1 MIEFKEIS
9 KSFGNCHANKN
20 ISLKIKKGTIHA
32 LIGENGAGKSTLCK
46 MLFGMYP
53 PSSGQILINGK
64 PVSISSPL
72 VAKALGIG
80 MVHQHFMLTE
90 NMSALDHVLLD
101 QKQQGN
107 WLSQLFWPI
116 NRKKIHAELE
126 ALANKYKM
134 RVPWHLEVEHL
145 SVGIQQKIEI
155 LKLLYNHA
163 EVLILDE
170 PTAVLTPQ
178 ETDQFFGQL
187 KALRDQ
193 GKTVVLI
200 THKLKEVMAIADLVS
215 VFRKGEHI
223 GTYPISDVNEA
234 KLGEL
239 MVGQKFEPIVAVRDP
254 SARTTTGLVKLSIR
268 DYSLAQG
275 RRLILDR
282 INLEMRTGEIVG
294 IAGVEGNGQSELI
307 SSIIEP
313 MKYRNQRTGFIDYKE
328 DSIMME
334 DTATIRTMGIGFFPE
349 DRLKDGVLKNFTA
362 KENFLLGQ
370 HRRADMQWLGFF
382 QWKEIKAMLET
393 VFEKFGIQPRE
404 PNLALRHYSG
414 GNQQK
419 LVVGRETMQNPELLI
434 ACQPTRGVDVGA
446 AKIIHQEILDLKKR
460 GTSVLLISSDLD
472 ELFKITDRLFV
483 IYDGRFVTQLFHYEY
498 DEKKVGALMGGAAPE
513 TFKGGKSL

>member
-1 MIEFKEIS
+1 MIEFRGVS
-9 KSFGNCHANKN
+9 KSFGQIQANKN

-46 MLFGMYP
+46 MLFGMYAP
-53 PSSGQILINGK
+53 TSGQILINGK
-64 PVSISSPL
+64 VENISSPV
-72 VAKALGIG
+72 VAKSLGIG

-90 NMSALDHVLLD
+90 NMTALDHVLLE
-101 QKQQGN
+101 QKNQGN
-107 WLSQLFWPI
+107 WLAQLFLPVD
-116 NRKKIHAELE
+116 RKKIQGELD

-134 RVPWHLEVEHL
+134 RVPWHLEIEFL
-145 SVGIQQKIEI
+145 SVGVQQKIEI

-178 ETDQFFGQL
+178 ETEQFFAQL
-187 KALRDQ
+187 KALREQ
-193 GKTVVLI
+193 GKTVILI
-200 THKLKEVMAIADLVS
+200 THKLKEVMAIADVVS
-215 VFRKGEHI
+215 VFRRGEHI
-223 GTYPISDVNEA
+223 STHTISEVDEA

-239 MVGQKFEPIVAVRDP
+239 MVGQKYEPVIAVRDP

-268 DYSLAQG
+268 DYSLAEG
-275 RRLILDR
+275 RKLLLDR
-282 INLEMRTGEIVG
+282 INLEMRTGEIIG

-313 MKYRNQRTGFIDYKE
+313 LKYRNQRTGQIDYKDE
-328 DSIMME
+328 AIMLE
-334 DTATIRTMGIGFFPE
+334 ETGTIRTMGIGFFPE
-349 DRLKDGVLKNFTA
+349 DRLKDGVLKNFSA

-370 HRRADMQWLGFF
+370 QRREDMSWFGFF
-382 QWKEIKAMLET
+382 LWKEILLMLEK
-393 VFEKFGIQPRE
+393 VFEKFGIEPRNPE
-404 PNLALRHYSG
+404 LSLKHYSG

-419 LVVGRETMQNPELLI
+419 LVVGRETIQDPELLI

-446 AKIIHQEILDLKKR
+446 ARIIHQEILDLKKR

-483 IYDGRFVTQLFHYEY
+483 IYDGRFVSQLFHYEY
-498 DEKKVGALMGGAAPE
+498 DEKKVGAMMGGATPE
-513 TFKGGKSL
+513 TYKGGRT

>member
-1 MIEFKEIS
+1 MIEFRGIS
-9 KSFGNCHANKN
+9 KSFGTCHANKN
-20 ISLKIKKGTIHA
+20 ISLNIQKGTVHA

-46 MLFGMYP
+46 MLFGMFTP
-53 PSSGQILINGK
+53 TSGQILINGRA
-64 PVSISSPL
+64 VNISSPT

-90 NMSALDHVLLD
+90 NMTAIDHVMIEEK
-101 QKQQGN
+101 KQGD
-107 WLSQLFWPI
+107 WLSQLLLPV
-116 NRKKIHAELE
+116 NRKKMRNELE

-134 RVPWHLEVEHL
+134 RVPWHLEIEHL
-145 SVGIQQKIEI
+145 SVGVQQKIEI

-178 ETDQFFGQL
+178 ETEQFFAQL

-193 GKTVVLI
+193 GKTVILI
-200 THKLKEVMAIADLVS
+200 THKLKEVMAIADHVS

-223 GTYPISDVNEA
+223 GTHPISAVNEE

-239 MVGQKFEPIVAVRDP
+239 MVGQKFEPVSAVRDP
-254 SARTTTGLVKLSIR
+254 SARSTTGLVKLSIR
-268 DYSLAQG
+268 DYSLAEG
-275 RRLILDR
+275 RRLVLDR

-313 MKYRNQRTGFIDYKE
+313 LKFKNQRTGYIDYK
-328 DSIMME
+328 DQSILLE
-334 DTATIRTMGIGFFPE
+334 ETALIRTMGIGFFPE

-362 KENFLLGQ
+362 EENFLLGQ
-370 HRRADMQWLGFF
+370 HRREDYQWFGFF
-382 QWKEIKAMLET
+382 RWKDLEMMLDK
-393 VFEKFGIQPRE
+393 VYEKFGIQPRD
-404 PNLALRHYSG
+404 PKLSLRHYSG

-419 LVVGRETMQNPELLI
+419 LVVGRETIQDPDLLI

-472 ELFKITDRLFV
+472 ELFKLTDRLFV
-483 IYDGRFVTQLFHYEY
+483 IYDGRFVSQLFHYEY
-498 DEKKVGALMGGAAPE
+498 DEKKVGAMMGGAAPQ
-513 TFKGGKSL
+513 TYNGGNKT